1 MDEGVTVFFGQLHSV
16 FAGFVVHVAVQ
27 NGRAAIVLRA
37 FNLDER
43 GRGGHDDGCLG
54 AIAAC
59 GESDA
64 LRMVARR
71 SGNKATLALFIGQ
84 R

>member
-27 NGRAAIVLRA
+27 NSGAAIVLRA
-37 FNLDER
+37 FDLNER

-54 AIAAC
+54 AITAC
-59 GESDA
+59 GESNA